1 MASLC
6 CESAVAA
13 EAGGEGGGADMVSAG
28 AGTALDL
35 APIPAF
41 SVAPRGA
48 AGSCAQEGLS
58 EPTHI
63 ILLKKDT
70 QLLPY
75 RIAADS
81 NP

>member
-6 CESAVAA
+6 CESADSA
-13 EAGGEGGGADMVSAG
+13 EAGGGGEGAAMVSDG
-28 AGTALDL
+28 AGTGPDL

-63 ILLKKDT
+63 ILFKKDT